1 MQPMTKKKNTP
12 PQANARRPVHRPSHP
27 HSNRAGAS
35 AGSPPNAST
44 ATLLPRPLGPP
55 PPPSIPLPGAYTPTL
70 SAEAAT
76 TAAAETVTATFFEQ

>member
-1 MQPMTKKKNTP
+1 MQPMTKKKTHHHKQTLAGPFTVPLTPTRIAQARRRAVPRTP
-12 PQANARRPVHRPSHP
+12 PRQRSSHAPSV
-27 HSNRAGAS
+27 
-35 AGSPPNAST
+35 
-44 ATLLPRPLGPP
+44 

>member
-1 MQPMTKKKNTP
+1 MQPMTKKNTP

-55 PPPSIPLPGAYTPTL
+55 SLHPPPRSIHADSLRRGGDHSGSGNCNGHVL
-70 SAEAAT
+70 
-76 TAAAETVTATFFEQ
+76 